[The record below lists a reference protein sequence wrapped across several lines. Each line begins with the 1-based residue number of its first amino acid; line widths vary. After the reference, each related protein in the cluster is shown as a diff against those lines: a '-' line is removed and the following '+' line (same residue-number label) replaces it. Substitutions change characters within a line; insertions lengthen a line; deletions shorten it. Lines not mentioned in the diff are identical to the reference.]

1 MMNMHNNSKLRKV
14 ICAVIVIVLCLAMVL
29 PIALSALV

>member
-1 MMNMHNNSKLRKV
+1 MMNMHNNSKVRKIV
-14 ICAVIVIVLCLAMVL
+14 CAVIVIILCVAMVL